1 MVYQGVLGILQLKI
15 TLKFGKQN
23 LKEPKNYQESMA
35 HTGEKLDRGQ
45 NPGHTVEQEQK
56 DLAVRTLT
64 KRNEV
69 RFRSHRE
76 REDKIQRRIFTN
88 TREYKRK

>member
-1 MVYQGVLGILQLKI
+1 
-15 TLKFGKQN
+15 
-23 LKEPKNYQESMA
+23 MA
-35 HTGEKLDRGQ
+35 HTGQKLNRGQ
-45 NPGHTVEQEQK
+45 NPGHIVEQEQK

-76 REDKIQRRIFTN
+76 REDKIQRRLSLTLENIKEN
-88 TREYKRK
+88 N